1 MQNKLIT
8 AMTQMTQGINGKVSI
23 YKDFNDLQGHQV
35 SILGA
40 LERIRTGKSKALVE
54 KAREAKTKKE
64 ADELKKKLPAVCF
77 SGTFSK
83 RKDSEL
89 LEHSGYIVLD
99 FDNVADMAQKR
110 NELCSVGYIT
120 AVWVSPSG
128 KGLKALVQIEWKTK
142 HKEHFDSLMAE
153 MPDIDKTGR
162 NVSRLCFESY
172 DPELYYNPNAEI
184 YTKLPVKKADRRL
197 PQQTTTETI
206 NDDDKIFQNLLTWM
220 TSKGDAFREGERNHF
235 VFKLAASCCRFGMM
249 EEACYNLMMMH
260 VTPDSSFSQKECRQA
275 IRSAY
280 RANMNQWNTAEFTK
294 DQLVSK
300 INHKEVEIVITAE
313 DAENI
318 AAEDVIYAEEVMEQ
332 ASEIYLKGYQA
343 AMPLGVPLLD
353 KHFKRVKGELTIVSG
368 IGNYGKSSF
377 MKWEMIFRMVKFGE
391 KVAIFTPEELPAEQF
406 YHDLVEIYFGK
417 DCTPSNYNRPS
428 YDAYMKVYKMIGEH
442 IFMVYPKNVS
452 PTPDYV
458 KEVFLSMIIKHGVD
472 RVIIDPFNQ
481 MANDYTKGG
490 GRSDKYLETFLSDC
504 TRFARKNNVYFDIVV
519 HPHKMRKGD
528 DGNYPCPEV
537 FDLADGAMWN
547 NKADNIIIYHRP
559 LAQTAPESPLCEFHS
574 KKIRRQ
580 KIVGIKGFFDFEL
593 VRSTRRFTFEG
604 VDYLQQA
611 IDGKYVQ
618 SEIKQP
624 TAIKPNRNW
633 TDSKEAKEWNEDVA
647 HPNGY
652 KEAWE

>member
-1 MQNKLIT
+1 
-8 AMTQMTQGINGKVSI
+8 MTQGINGKVSI
-23 YKDFNDLQGHQV
+23 YKDFNDLQGHQISV
-35 SILGA
+35 LGA
-40 LERIRTGKSKALVE
+40 LERIRSGKSKALVE

-99 FDNVADMAQKR
+99 FDNVSDITQKR
-110 NELCSVGYIT
+110 NELCSISHIT
-120 AVWVSPSG
+120 AVWISPSG
-128 KGLKALVQIEWKTK
+128 KGLKALVQIEWKTM
-142 HKEHFDSLMAE
+142 HKEHFDALMNDL
-153 MPDIDKTGR
+153 PDIDKTGR

-172 DPELYYNPNAEI
+172 DPNLYYNPLAET
-184 YTKLPVKKADRRL
+184 YKKLPVKKSDRRL

-249 EEACYNLMMMH
+249 EETCYNLMMTH

-300 INHKEVEIVITAE
+300 TNHVEVKIDLTQNDLDEMSK
-313 DAENI
+313 
-318 AAEDVIYAEEVMEQ
+318 EDVIYAEEVIEQ

-417 DCTPSNYNRPS
+417 DCTPNNYNRPS

-481 MANDYTKGG
+481 MANDYSKGG

-519 HPHKMRKGD
+519 HPHKMRKAD

-559 LAQTAPESPLCEFHS
+559 FAQTAPESPLCEFHS

-580 KIVGIKGFFDFEL
+580 KIVGVKGFFDFEL
-593 VRSTRRFTFEG
+593 VRSTRRFTFDG

>member
-1 MQNKLIT
+1 MAT
-8 AMTQMTQGINGKVSI
+8 NGKISI
-23 YKDFNDLQGHQV
+23 YKDFNDLQGHQITV
-35 SILGA
+35 LGA
-40 LERIRTGKSKALVE
+40 LERIRTGKSKELVQ

-77 SGTFSK
+77 SGTFNK

-89 LEHSGYIVLD
+89 IEHSGYIVLD
-99 FDNVADMAQKR
+99 FDNIPNITQKR
-110 NELCSVGYIT
+110 NELIAVSYIK

-128 KGLKALVQIEWKTK
+128 KGLKALVEIEWKSK
-142 HKEHFDSLMAE
+142 HKEHFDALMNDF
-153 MPDIDKTGR
+153 PDIDKTGR

-172 DPELYYNPNAEI
+172 DPQIYYKAEAEV
-184 YTKLPVKKADRRL
+184 YSKLPVKKEDKRL
-197 PQQTTTETI
+197 PKQTTTETI
-206 NDDDKIFQNLLTWM
+206 NDDDKIFQNLLAWM

-235 VFKLAASCCRFGMM
+235 VFKLAASCCRFGML
-249 EEACYNLMMMH
+249 EEACYNMMMSY
-260 VTPDSSFSQKECRQA
+260 VVPDASFSQMECRQA

-300 INHKEVEIVITAE
+300 TNRQEVDIVITAE

-318 AAEDVIYAEEVMEQ
+318 AANDVIYAEEVMEQ
-332 ASEIYLKGYQA
+332 ASDIYLHGYRA
-343 AMPLGVPLLD
+343 AQPLGVPLLD
-353 KHFKRVKGELTIVSG
+353 KHFKRVKGDLTIVSG

-377 MKWEMIFRMVKFGE
+377 MKWEMVFRIVKFGE

-417 DCTPSNYNRPS
+417 DCTPNNPNRPS
-428 YDAYMKVYKMIGEH
+428 YDMYMKVYKMIGEH
-442 IFMVYPKNVS
+442 IFMVYPKSVS
-452 PTPDYV
+452 PTPEYV
-458 KEVFLSMIIKHGVD
+458 KEVFLTLIVKHRVE

-481 MANDYTKGG
+481 MSNDYAKGG

-547 NKADNIIIYHRP
+547 NKADNILIYHRP
-559 LAQTAPESPLCEFHS
+559 FAQTAPESPICEFHS

-580 KIVGIKGFFDFEL
+580 KIVGIKGFFEFQL
-593 VRSTRRFTFEG
+593 QRNTRRFTFDG

-618 SEIKQP
+618 AQIEEPKPSV
-624 TAIKPNRNW
+624 IKPNRSW
-633 TDSKEAKEWNEDVA
+633 TDSRDAKEWGEDIQ

>member
-1 MQNKLIT
+1 
-8 AMTQMTQGINGKVSI
+8 MTQGINGKVSI
-23 YKDFNDLQGHQV
+23 YKDFNDLQGHQISV
-35 SILGA
+35 LGA
-40 LERIRTGKSKALVE
+40 LERIRSGKSKALVE

-110 NELCSVGYIT
+110 SELCSIDYVT
-120 AVWVSPSG
+120 AVWISPSG
-128 KGLKALVQIEWKTK
+128 KGLKALVQIEWKTM
-142 HKEHFDSLMAE
+142 HKEHFDALMND

-172 DPELYYNPNAEI
+172 DPELYYNPNAET
-184 YTKLPVKKADRRL
+184 YKKLPVKKADKRF

-249 EEACYNLMMMH
+249 EDTCYNLMMMH

-300 INHKEVEIVITAE
+300 TNHVEVKIELTEQDLEEISK
-313 DAENI
+313 
-318 AAEDVIYAEEVMEQ
+318 EDVIYAEEVMEK

-417 DCTPSNYNRPS
+417 DCTPNNYNRPS

-519 HPHKMRKGD
+519 HPHKMRKAD

-559 LAQTAPESPLCEFHS
+559 FAQTAPESPLCEFHS

-611 IDGKYVQ
+611 IEGKYVQ

-633 TDSKEAKEWNEDVA
+633 TDSKEAKEWNEEIG
-647 HPNGY
+647 HPNGHR
-652 KEAWE
+652 EAWE

>member
-1 MQNKLIT
+1 
-8 AMTQMTQGINGKVSI
+8 MTQGINGKVSI
-23 YKDFNDLQGHQV
+23 YKDFNDLQGHQISV
-35 SILGA
+35 LGA
-40 LERIRTGKSKALVE
+40 LERIRAGKSKTLVE

-89 LEHSGYIVLD
+89 IEHSGYIVLD
-99 FDNVADMAQKR
+99 FDNVTNITQKR
-110 NELCSVGYIT
+110 NELCAISYIT
-120 AVWVSPSG
+120 AVWLSPSG
-128 KGLKALVQIEWKTK
+128 KGLKALVQIEWKTQ
-142 HKEHFDSLMAE
+142 HKEHFDALMVE
-153 MPDIDKTGR
+153 MSHIDKTGR

-172 DPELYYNPNAEI
+172 DPELYYNPNAEV
-184 YTKLPVKKADRRL
+184 YTRLPVKKSDRRL
-197 PQQTTTETI
+197 PQQTTTETV

-235 VFKLAASCCRFGMM
+235 VFKLAASCCRFGML
-249 EEACYNLMMMH
+249 EDTCYNLMMMH

-294 DQLVSK
+294 DQLVTKSNHTEVKIELTEQDLEEISK
-300 INHKEVEIVITAE
+300 
-313 DAENI
+313 
-318 AAEDVIYAEEVMEQ
+318 EDVIYAEEVMEQ

-377 MKWEMIFRMVKFGE
+377 MKWEMIFRMVRFGE

-593 VRSTRRFTFEG
+593 VRSTRRFTFEN

-624 TAIKPNRNW
+624 TAIKPNKSW
-633 TDSKEAKEWNEDVA
+633 TDSKEVKEWNEEA
-647 HPNGY
+647 GHPNGY

>member
-1 MQNKLIT
+1 MKPT
-8 AMTQMTQGINGKVSI
+8 DGKISI
-23 YKDFNDLQGHQV
+23 YKDFNDLQGHQITV
-35 SILGA
+35 LGA
-40 LERIRTGKSKALVE
+40 LERIRNGKSKELVQ

-77 SGTFSK
+77 SGLFNK

-89 LEHSGYIVLD
+89 VEHSGYIVLD
-99 FDNVADMAQKR
+99 FDNVPNITQKR
-110 NELCSVGYIT
+110 NELCAISYIT

-128 KGLKALVQIEWKTK
+128 KGLKALVQIEWKTM
-142 HKEHFDSLMAE
+142 HKEHFDALMNDFS
-153 MPDIDKTGR
+153 DIDKTGR

-172 DPELYYNPNAEI
+172 DPDLYINPNPQVFN
-184 YTKLPVKKADRRL
+184 KLPIKKAEKKL

-206 NDDDKIFQNLLTWM
+206 NDDDKIFNNLLTWM

-235 VFKLAASCCRFGMM
+235 VFKLAASCCRFGML
-249 EEACYNLMMMH
+249 EETCYNMMMTY
-260 VTPDSSFSQKECRQA
+260 VVPDASFSQRECRQA

-300 INHKEVEIVITAE
+300 SNRLEVDIVITAE

-318 AAEDVIYAEEVMEQ
+318 AAQDVIYAEEVMEK
-332 ASEIYLKGYQA
+332 ASEIYLHGYRA
-343 AMPLGVPLLD
+343 AQPLGVPLLD
-353 KHFKRVKGELTIVSG
+353 KHFKRVKGDLTIVSG

-377 MKWEMIFRMVKFGE
+377 MKWEMVFRIVKFGE

-417 DCTPSNYNRPS
+417 DCTPNNPNRPG
-428 YDAYMKVYKMIGEH
+428 YDMYMKVYKMIGDH
-442 IFMVYPKNVS
+442 IFMVYPKDVS

-458 KEVFLSMIIKHGVD
+458 KEVFLSLIIKHGVE

-547 NKADNIIIYHRP
+547 NKADNILIYHRP
-559 LAQTAPESPLCEFHS
+559 FAQTAPESPICEFHS

-580 KIVGIKGFFDFEL
+580 KIVGIKGFFEFQL
-593 VRSTRRFTFEG
+593 QRNTRRFTFDG

-618 SEIKQP
+618 ATIEEPKP
-624 TAIKPNRNW
+624 TAIRPNRNW
-633 TDSKEAKEWNEDVA
+633 TDSREAKEWNEEEE

>member
-1 MQNKLIT
+1 MI
-8 AMTQMTQGINGKVSI
+8 QMTQGINGKVSI
-23 YKDFNDLQGHQV
+23 YKDFNDLQGHQISV
-35 SILGA
+35 LGA
-40 LERIRTGKSKALVE
+40 LERIRAGKSKTLVE

-89 LEHSGYIVLD
+89 IEHSGYIVLD
-99 FDNVADMAQKR
+99 FDNVTNITQKR
-110 NELCSVGYIT
+110 NELCAISYIT
-120 AVWVSPSG
+120 AVWLSPSG
-128 KGLKALVQIEWKTK
+128 KGLKALVQIEWKTQ
-142 HKEHFDSLMAE
+142 HKEHFDALMVE
-153 MPDIDKTGR
+153 MSHIDKTGR

-172 DPELYYNPNAEI
+172 DPELYYNPNAEV
-184 YTKLPVKKADRRL
+184 YTRLPVKKSDRRL
-197 PQQTTTETI
+197 PQQTTTETV

-235 VFKLAASCCRFGMM
+235 VFKLAASCCRFGML
-249 EEACYNLMMMH
+249 EDTCYNLMMMH

-294 DQLVSK
+294 DQLVTKSNHTEVKIELTEQDLEEISK
-300 INHKEVEIVITAE
+300 
-313 DAENI
+313 
-318 AAEDVIYAEEVMEQ
+318 EDVIYAEEVMEQ

-377 MKWEMIFRMVKFGE
+377 MKWEMIFRMVRFGE

-417 DCTPSNYNRPS
+417 DCTPNNYNRPS

-593 VRSTRRFTFEG
+593 VRSTRRFTFEN

-624 TAIKPNRNW
+624 TAIKPNKSW
-633 TDSKEAKEWNEDVA
+633 TDSKEVKEWNEEA
-647 HPNGY
+647 GHPNGY

>member
-1 MQNKLIT
+1 
-8 AMTQMTQGINGKVSI
+8 MTTTHGKVSI
-23 YKDFNDLQGHQV
+23 YKDFNDLQGHQISV
-35 SILGA
+35 LGA

-54 KAREAKTKKE
+54 QAREAKTKKE

-99 FDNVADMAQKR
+99 FDNVTNIAQKR
-110 NELCSVGYIT
+110 NELSLISYVT

-142 HKEHFDSLMAE
+142 HKEHFDALMVE

-172 DPELYYNPNAEI
+172 DPELYYNPNAEV
-184 YTKLPVKKADRRL
+184 YTKMPVKKEDRRL
-197 PQQTTTETI
+197 PQQTTTETV
-206 NDDDKIFQNLLTWM
+206 NDDDAIFKNLLTWM

-249 EEACYNLMMMH
+249 EETCYSLMMMY
-260 VTPDSSFSQKECRQA
+260 VVPDASFSQRECKQA

-294 DQLVSK
+294 DQLVTKS
-300 INHKEVEIVITAE
+300 NHKEVEIVISAE

-318 AAEDVIYAEEVMEQ
+318 TAEDVIYAEEVIEK
-332 ASEIYLKGYQA
+332 ASEIYMHGYRA
-343 AMPLGVPLLD
+343 AQPLGVPLLD
-353 KHFKRVKGELTIVSG
+353 KHFKRVKGDLTIVSG

-377 MKWEMIFRMVKFGE
+377 MKWEMVFRIVRFGE

-417 DCTPSNYNRPS
+417 DCTPNNPNRPP
-428 YDAYMKVYKMIGEH
+428 YDLYMKVYKMIGEH

-458 KEVFLSMIIKHGVD
+458 KEVFLSLIIKHGVE

-547 NKADNIIIYHRP
+547 NKADNILIYHRP
-559 LAQTAPESPLCEFHS
+559 FAQTAPESPICEFHS

-580 KIVGIKGFFDFEL
+580 KIVGIKGFFEFQL
-593 VRSTRRFTFEG
+593 QRNTRRFTFDG
-604 VDYLQQA
+604 VDYLQQS

-618 SEIKQP
+618 AQIEEPKPSV
-624 TAIKPNRNW
+624 IKPNRNW
-633 TDSKEAKEWNEDVA
+633 TDSKEAKEWNEEID

>member
-1 MQNKLIT
+1 
-8 AMTQMTQGINGKVSI
+8 
-23 YKDFNDLQGHQV
+23 
-35 SILGA
+35 
-40 LERIRTGKSKALVE
+40 
-54 KAREAKTKKE
+54 
-64 ADELKKKLPAVCF
+64 
-77 SGTFSK
+77 
-83 RKDSEL
+83 
-89 LEHSGYIVLD
+89 
-99 FDNVADMAQKR
+99 
-110 NELCSVGYIT
+110 
-120 AVWVSPSG
+120 
-128 KGLKALVQIEWKTK
+128 
-142 HKEHFDSLMAE
+142 
-153 MPDIDKTGR
+153 
-162 NVSRLCFESY
+162 
-172 DPELYYNPNAEI
+172 
-184 YTKLPVKKADRRL
+184 
-197 PQQTTTETI
+197 
-206 NDDDKIFQNLLTWM
+206 
-220 TSKGDAFREGERNHF
+220 
-235 VFKLAASCCRFGMM
+235 
-249 EEACYNLMMMH
+249 MMMH

-294 DQLVSK
+294 DQLVTKSNHTEVKIELTEQDLEEISK
-300 INHKEVEIVITAE
+300 
-313 DAENI
+313 
-318 AAEDVIYAEEVMEQ
+318 EDVIYAEEVMEQ

-377 MKWEMIFRMVKFGE
+377 MKWEMIFRMVRFGE

-593 VRSTRRFTFEG
+593 VRSTRRFTFEN

-611 IDGKYVQ
+611 IDGKYIQ

-624 TAIKPNRNW
+624 TAIKPNKSW
-633 TDSKEAKEWNEDVA
+633 TDSKEVKEWNEEA
-647 HPNGY
+647 GHPNGY

>member
-1 MQNKLIT
+1 
-8 AMTQMTQGINGKVSI
+8 MTQEINGKVSI
-23 YKDFNDLQGHQV
+23 YKDFNDLQGHTISV
-35 SILGA
+35 LGA
-40 LERIRTGKSKALVE
+40 LERIRNGKSKALVE

-83 RKDSEL
+83 RKDSDL

-120 AVWVSPSG
+120 AVWISPSG

-142 HKEHFDSLMAE
+142 HKEHFDALMAE

-172 DPELYYNPNAEI
+172 DPDLYYNPNAEV
-184 YTKLPVKKADRRL
+184 YNNLPVKKADRRL

-249 EEACYNLMMMH
+249 EETCYGLMMMH
-260 VTPDSSFSQKECRQA
+260 VTPDSSFSQKECRHA

-300 INHKEVEIVITAE
+300 ANHAEINIVITAE

-332 ASEIYLKGYQA
+332 AAEIYHKGYQA

-377 MKWEMIFRMVKFGE
+377 MKWEMVFRMVKFGE

-417 DCTPSNYNRPS
+417 DCTPNNYNRPS

-472 RVIIDPFNQ
+472 RVVIDPFNQ
-481 MANDYTKGG
+481 MANDYSKGG

-547 NKADNIIIYHRP
+547 NKADNILIYHRP
-559 LAQTAPESPLCEFHS
+559 FAQTAPESPLCEFHS

-611 IDGKYVQ
+611 IEGKYVQ

-624 TAIKPNRNW
+624 TAIKPNKSW
-633 TDSKEAKEWNEDVA
+633 TDSKEVREWNEEPG

-652 KEAWE
+652 REAWE

>member
-1 MQNKLIT
+1 
-8 AMTQMTQGINGKVSI
+8 MTQGINGKVSI
-23 YKDFNDLQGHQV
+23 YKDFNDLQGHQISV
-35 SILGA
+35 LGA

-89 LEHSGYIVLD
+89 IEHSGYIVLD
-99 FDNVADMAQKR
+99 FDNVEDMAQKR
-110 NELCSVGYIT
+110 SELCSVGYIT

-142 HKEHFDSLMAE
+142 HKEHFDSLMSE

-172 DPELYYNPNAEI
+172 DPELYYNPSAEV
-184 YTKLPVKKADRRL
+184 YNNLPTKKADRRL

-249 EEACYNLMMMH
+249 EETCYNLMMMH

-294 DQLVSK
+294 DQLVTKTNHLEVKIELTEQDLEEISK
-300 INHKEVEIVITAE
+300 
-313 DAENI
+313 D
-318 AAEDVIYAEEVMEQ
+318 DVIYAEEVMEQ

-417 DCTPSNYNRPS
+417 DCTPNNYNRPS

-559 LAQTAPESPLCEFHS
+559 FAQTAPESPLCEFHS

-611 IDGKYVQ
+611 IEGKYVQ

-633 TDSKEAKEWNEDVA
+633 TDSKEVKEWEEDA
-647 HPNGY
+647 GHPNGY

>member
-1 MQNKLIT
+1 MI
-8 AMTQMTQGINGKVSI
+8 QGINGKVSI
-23 YKDFNDLQGHQV
+23 YKDFNDLQGHTISV
-35 SILGA
+35 LGA
-40 LERIRTGKSKALVE
+40 LERIRTGKSKTLVE
-54 KAREAKTKKE
+54 KAREAQTKKE

-99 FDNVADMAQKR
+99 FDNVTNITQKR
-110 NELCSVGYIT
+110 NELCAISYIT
-120 AVWVSPSG
+120 AVWISPSG
-128 KGLKALVQIEWKTK
+128 KGLKALVQIEWKTR
-142 HKEHFDSLMAE
+142 HKEHFDALMVE

-172 DPELYYNPNAEI
+172 DPDLYYNPNAEV
-184 YTKLPVKKADRRL
+184 YNNLPVKKADRRL
-197 PQQTTTETI
+197 PQQTATETI

-235 VFKLAASCCRFGMM
+235 VFKLAASCCRFGML
-249 EEACYNLMMMH
+249 EETCYNLMMMH

-294 DQLVSK
+294 DQLVTKSNHTEVKIDLTQNDLDEMSK
-300 INHKEVEIVITAE
+300 
-313 DAENI
+313 D
-318 AAEDVIYAEEVMEQ
+318 DVIYAEEVMEQ

-417 DCTPSNYNRPS
+417 DCTPNNYNRPS

-481 MANDYTKGG
+481 MANDYSKGG

-604 VDYLQQA
+604 IDYLHQA
-611 IDGKYVQ
+611 IEGKYVQ

-624 TAIKPNRNW
+624 TAIRPNKSW
-633 TDSKEAKEWNEDVA
+633 TDSKEVKEWNEDA
-647 HPNGY
+647 GHPNGY

>member
-1 MQNKLIT
+1 
-8 AMTQMTQGINGKVSI
+8 MTQGINGKVSI
-23 YKDFNDLQGHQV
+23 YKDFNDLQGHTISV
-35 SILGA
+35 LGA

-99 FDNVADMAQKR
+99 FDNVSDMAQKR
-110 NELCSVGYIT
+110 SELCSVRYIT
-120 AVWVSPSG
+120 AVWESPSG

-142 HKEHFDSLMAE
+142 HKEHFDALMEE

-172 DPELYYNPNAEI
+172 DTNLWYNENAEV
-184 YTKLPVKKADRRL
+184 YTKLPVKKEDRRL

-249 EEACYNLMMMH
+249 EETCYSLMMMH
-260 VTPDSSFSQKECRQA
+260 VTPNSSFSQKECRQA

-280 RANMNQWNTAEFTK
+280 RSNMNQWNTAEFTK
-294 DQLVSK
+294 DQLVTKS
-300 INHKEVEIVITAE
+300 NHKEVEIVITAE

-318 AAEDVIYAEEVMEQ
+318 AAEDVIYAEEVFEQ
-332 ASEIYLKGYQA
+332 ASEIYHKGYQA

-417 DCTPSNYNRPS
+417 DCTPNNYHRPS
-428 YDAYMKVYKMIGEH
+428 YESYKKVYDMIGQH

-458 KEVFLSMIIKHGVD
+458 KEVFLSMIIKHGID
-472 RVIIDPFNQ
+472 RVVIDPFNQ
-481 MANDYTKGG
+481 MANDYSKGG

-618 SEIKQP
+618 AEIQQP
-624 TAIKPNRNW
+624 KPSVIKPNKSW
-633 TDSKEAKEWNEDVA
+633 TDSKETKEWNEEPG

>member
-1 MQNKLIT
+1 MI
-8 AMTQMTQGINGKVSI
+8 QMTQGINGKVSI
-23 YKDFNDLQGHQV
+23 YKDFNDLQGHQISV
-35 SILGA
+35 LGA
-40 LERIRTGKSKALVE
+40 LERIRAGKSKTLVE

-89 LEHSGYIVLD
+89 IEHSGYIVLD
-99 FDNVADMAQKR
+99 FDNVTNITQKR
-110 NELCSVGYIT
+110 NELCAISYIT
-120 AVWVSPSG
+120 AVWLSPSG
-128 KGLKALVQIEWKTK
+128 KGLKALVQIEWKTQ
-142 HKEHFDSLMAE
+142 HKEHFDALMVE
-153 MPDIDKTGR
+153 MSHIDKTGR

-172 DPELYYNPNAEI
+172 DPELYYNPNAEV
-184 YTKLPVKKADRRL
+184 YTRLPVKKSDRRL
-197 PQQTTTETI
+197 PQQTTTETV

-235 VFKLAASCCRFGMM
+235 VFKLAASCCRFGML
-249 EEACYNLMMMH
+249 EDTCYNLMMMH

-294 DQLVSK
+294 DQLVTKSNHTEVKIELTEQDLEEISK
-300 INHKEVEIVITAE
+300 
-313 DAENI
+313 
-318 AAEDVIYAEEVMEQ
+318 EDVIYAEEVMEQ

-377 MKWEMIFRMVKFGE
+377 MKWEMIFRMVRFGE

-593 VRSTRRFTFEG
+593 VRSTRRFTFEN

-624 TAIKPNRNW
+624 TAIKPNKSW
-633 TDSKEAKEWNEDVA
+633 TDSKEVKEWNEEA
-647 HPNGY
+647 GHPNGY

>member
-1 MQNKLIT
+1 MI
-8 AMTQMTQGINGKVSI
+8 QGINGKVSI
-23 YKDFNDLQGHQV
+23 YKDFNDLQGHTISV
-35 SILGA
+35 LGA
-40 LERIRTGKSKALVE
+40 LERIRTGKSKTLVE
-54 KAREAKTKKE
+54 KAREAQTKKE

-99 FDNVADMAQKR
+99 FDNVTNITQKR
-110 NELCSVGYIT
+110 NELCAISYIT
-120 AVWVSPSG
+120 AVWISPSG
-128 KGLKALVQIEWKTK
+128 KGLKALVQIEWKTR
-142 HKEHFDSLMAE
+142 HKEHFDALMAE

-172 DPELYYNPNAEI
+172 DPDLYYNPNAEV
-184 YTKLPVKKADRRL
+184 YNNLPVKKADRRL
-197 PQQTTTETI
+197 PQQTATETI

-235 VFKLAASCCRFGMM
+235 VFKLAASCCRFGML
-249 EEACYNLMMMH
+249 EETCYNLMMMH

-294 DQLVSK
+294 DQLVTKSNHTEVKIDLTQNDLDEMSK
-300 INHKEVEIVITAE
+300 
-313 DAENI
+313 D
-318 AAEDVIYAEEVMEQ
+318 DVIYAEEVMEQ

-417 DCTPSNYNRPS
+417 DCTPNNYNRPS

-481 MANDYTKGG
+481 MANDYSKGG

-604 VDYLQQA
+604 IDYLHQA
-611 IDGKYVQ
+611 IEGKYVQ

-624 TAIKPNRNW
+624 TAIRTNKSW
-633 TDSKEAKEWNEDVA
+633 TDSKEVKEWNEDA
-647 HPNGY
+647 GHPNGY

>member
-1 MQNKLIT
+1 
-8 AMTQMTQGINGKVSI
+8 MTTTHGKISI
-23 YKDFNDLQGHQV
+23 YKDFNDLQGHTITV
-35 SILGA
+35 LGA
-40 LERIRTGKSKALVE
+40 LERIRTGKSKELVE

-77 SGTFSK
+77 SGLFNK

-89 LEHSGYIVLD
+89 VEHSGYIVLD
-99 FDNVADMAQKR
+99 FDNVPNITQKR
-110 NELCSVGYIT
+110 NELCRISHIT

-128 KGLKALVQIEWKTK
+128 KGLKALVKIEWKTM
-142 HKEHFDSLMAE
+142 HKEHFDALMNDF
-153 MPDIDKTGR
+153 PDIDKTGR

-172 DPELYYNPNAEI
+172 DPDLYYNPNAEV
-184 YTKLPVKKADRRL
+184 YSKLPAKKEDKRL
-197 PQQTTTETI
+197 PKQTTTETI
-206 NDDDKIFQNLLTWM
+206 NDDDKIFQNLLAWM

-235 VFKLAASCCRFGMM
+235 VFKLAASCCRFGML
-249 EEACYNLMMMH
+249 EETCYNMMMTY
-260 VTPDSSFSQKECRQA
+260 VVPDASFSQMECRQA

-294 DQLVSK
+294 DQLVTK
-300 INHKEVEIVITAE
+300 ANRLEVDIVITAE
-313 DAENI
+313 DAANI
-318 AAEDVIYAEEVMEQ
+318 AANDVIYAEEVMEQ
-332 ASEIYLKGYQA
+332 ASDIYLHGYRA
-343 AMPLGVPLLD
+343 AQPLGVPPLD
-353 KHFKRVKGELTIVSG
+353 KHFKRVKGDLTIVSG

-377 MKWEMIFRMVKFGE
+377 MKWEMVFRIVKFGE

-417 DCTPSNYNRPS
+417 DCTPNNPNRPS
-428 YDAYMKVYKMIGEH
+428 YDMYMKVYKMIGEH
-442 IFMVYPKNVS
+442 IFMVYPKSVS

-458 KEVFLSMIIKHGVD
+458 KEVFLTLIVKHGVE

-481 MANDYTKGG
+481 MSNDYTKGG

-547 NKADNIIIYHRP
+547 NKADNILIYHRP
-559 LAQTAPESPLCEFHS
+559 FAQTAPESPICEFHS

-580 KIVGIKGFFDFEL
+580 KIVGIKGFFEFQL
-593 VRSTRRFTFEG
+593 QRNTRRFTFDG

-618 SEIKQP
+618 AQIEEPKPSV
-624 TAIKPNRNW
+624 IKPNRSW
-633 TDSKEAKEWNEDVA
+633 TDSRDAKEWDEDVQ

>member
-1 MQNKLIT
+1 
-8 AMTQMTQGINGKVSI
+8 MTQEINGKVSI
-23 YKDFNDLQGHQV
+23 YKDFNDLQGHTISV
-35 SILGA
+35 LGA
-40 LERIRTGKSKALVE
+40 LERIRNGKSKALVE

-83 RKDSEL
+83 RKDSDL

-99 FDNVADMAQKR
+99 FDNVADMTQKR
-110 NELCSVGYIT
+110 SELCSVGYIT
-120 AVWVSPSG
+120 AVWISPSG
-128 KGLKALVQIEWKTK
+128 KGLKALVQIEWKTR
-142 HKEHFDSLMAE
+142 HKEHFDALMAE
-153 MPDIDKTGR
+153 MSDIDKTGR

-172 DPELYYNPNAEI
+172 DPELYYNPNAEV
-184 YTKLPVKKADRRL
+184 YNNLPVKKADRRL

-206 NDDDKIFQNLLTWM
+206 NDDDAIFKNLLTWM

-249 EEACYNLMMMH
+249 EETCYGLMMMH
-260 VTPDSSFSQKECRQA
+260 VTPDSSFSQKECRHA

-300 INHKEVEIVITAE
+300 TNHAEINIVITAE

-332 ASEIYLKGYQA
+332 AAEIYHKGYQA

-377 MKWEMIFRMVKFGE
+377 MKWEMVFRMVKFGE

-417 DCTPSNYNRPS
+417 DCTPNNYNRPS

-547 NKADNIIIYHRP
+547 NKADNILIYHRP
-559 LAQTAPESPLCEFHS
+559 FAQTAPESPLCEFHS

-624 TAIKPNRNW
+624 TAIKPNKSW
-633 TDSKEAKEWNEDVA
+633 TDSKEVKEWNEDVG
-647 HPNGY
+647 HPNGHR
-652 KEAWE
+652 EAWE

>member
-1 MQNKLIT
+1 
-8 AMTQMTQGINGKVSI
+8 MTQGINGKVSI
-23 YKDFNDLQGHQV
+23 YKDFNDLQGHTISV
-35 SILGA
+35 LGA
-40 LERIRTGKSKALVE
+40 LERIRNGKSKALVE

-83 RKDSEL
+83 RKDSDL

-120 AVWVSPSG
+120 AVWISPSG

-142 HKEHFDSLMAE
+142 HKEHFDALMAE

-172 DPELYYNPNAEI
+172 DPDLYYNPNAEV
-184 YTKLPVKKADRRL
+184 YNNLPVKKADRRL
-197 PQQTTTETI
+197 PQQITTETI

-249 EEACYNLMMMH
+249 EETCYGLMMMH
-260 VTPDSSFSQKECRQA
+260 VTPDSSFSQKECRHA

-280 RANMNQWNTAEFTK
+280 RSNMNQWNTAEFTK

-300 INHKEVEIVITAE
+300 ANHAEINIVITAE

-332 ASEIYLKGYQA
+332 AAEIYHKGYQA

-377 MKWEMIFRMVKFGE
+377 MKWEMVFRMVKFGE

-417 DCTPSNYNRPS
+417 DCTPNNYNRPS

-442 IFMVYPKNVS
+442 VFMVYPKNVS

-472 RVIIDPFNQ
+472 RVVIDPFNQ

-547 NKADNIIIYHRP
+547 NKADNILIYHRP

-611 IDGKYVQ
+611 IEGKYVQ

-624 TAIKPNRNW
+624 TAIKPNKSW
-633 TDSKEAKEWNEDVA
+633 TDSKEVREWNEDVG

-652 KEAWE
+652 REAWE

>member
-1 MQNKLIT
+1 
-8 AMTQMTQGINGKVSI
+8 MTQGINGKVSI
-23 YKDFNDLQGHQV
+23 YKDFNDLQGHTISV
-35 SILGA
+35 LGA
-40 LERIRTGKSKALVE
+40 LERIRTGKSKTLVE
-54 KAREAKTKKE
+54 QTREAKTKKE

-77 SGTFSK
+77 SGVFSK

-99 FDNVADMAQKR
+99 FDNVAEMAQKR
-110 NELCSVGYIT
+110 NELCSVRYIT

-142 HKEHFDSLMAE
+142 HKEHFDALMEE

-172 DPELYYNPNAEI
+172 DPQVWYNPNAEV
-184 YTKLPVKKADRRL
+184 YTKLPTKKEDRRL
-197 PQQTTTETI
+197 PQQTTTETV
-206 NDDDKIFQNLLTWM
+206 NDDDTIFQNLLAWM

-249 EEACYNLMMMH
+249 EETCYSLMMMH
-260 VTPDSSFSQKECRQA
+260 VVPDASFSQRECKQA

-294 DQLVSK
+294 DQLVTKSNHLEVKIELTEQDLEEISK
-300 INHKEVEIVITAE
+300 
-313 DAENI
+313 
-318 AAEDVIYAEEVMEQ
+318 EDVIYAEEVMEQ
-332 ASEIYLKGYQA
+332 ASEIYLKGYQS

-377 MKWEMIFRMVKFGE
+377 MKWEMVFRIVKFGE

-417 DCTPSNYNRPS
+417 DCTPNNPNRPS
-428 YDAYMKVYKMIGEH
+428 YDMYMKVYKMIGEH

-458 KEVFLSMIIKHGVD
+458 KEVFLSVIIKHGVD
-472 RVIIDPFNQ
+472 RVVIDPFNQ

-519 HPHKMRKGD
+519 HPHKMRKAD

-559 LAQTAPESPLCEFHS
+559 LAQTAPESPVCEFHS

-580 KIVGIKGFFDFEL
+580 KIVGMKGFFDFEL
-593 VRSTRRFTFEG
+593 VRSTRRFTFNG
-604 VDYLQQA
+604 TDYLQQA

-618 SEIKQP
+618 AEIEQP
-624 TAIKPNRNW
+624 KPSAMKPNKNW
-633 TDSKEAKEWNEDVA
+633 ADSREVKEWNEEVG

-652 KEAWE
+652 KEDWE

>member
-1 MQNKLIT
+1 MI
-8 AMTQMTQGINGKVSI
+8 QMMQGINGKVSI
-23 YKDFNDLQGHQV
+23 YKDFNDLQGHTISV
-35 SILGA
+35 LGA
-40 LERIRTGKSKALVE
+40 LERIRTGKSKDLVQ

-64 ADELKKKLPAVCF
+64 ADDLKKKLPAVCF
-77 SGTFSK
+77 SGLFNK

-89 LEHSGYIVLD
+89 VEHSGYIVLD
-99 FDNVADMAQKR
+99 FDNVPNITQKR
-110 NELCSVGYIT
+110 NELCAIRHIT
-120 AVWVSPSG
+120 AVWISPSG
-128 KGLKALVQIEWKTK
+128 NGVKALVQIEWKTK
-142 HKEHFDSLMAE
+142 HKEHFDALMVE

-172 DPELYYNPNAEI
+172 DPELYYNPNAEV
-184 YTKLPVKKADRRL
+184 YSKLPVKKEDRRL
-197 PQQTTTETI
+197 PQQTSTETI
-206 NDDDKIFQNLLTWM
+206 NEDDKIFQNLLTWM

-249 EEACYNLMMMH
+249 EETCYNLMMMH

-300 INHKEVEIVITAE
+300 TNHVEVKIELTEQDLEEISK
-313 DAENI
+313 
-318 AAEDVIYAEEVMEQ
+318 EDVIYAEEVMEQ

-472 RVIIDPFNQ
+472 RVVIDPFNQ

-559 LAQTAPESPLCEFHS
+559 FAQTAPESPLCEFHS

-604 VDYLQQA
+604 VDYLHQA
-611 IDGKYVQ
+611 IEGKYVQ

-633 TDSKEAKEWNEDVA
+633 NDSREAKEWNEDIQ

-652 KEAWE
+652 AEAWE

>member
-1 MQNKLIT
+1 
-8 AMTQMTQGINGKVSI
+8 MTQGINGKVSI
-23 YKDFNDLQGHQV
+23 YKDFNDLQGHTISV
-35 SILGA
+35 LGA
-40 LERIRTGKSKALVE
+40 LERIRNGKSKALVE
-54 KAREAKTKKE
+54 QAREAKTKKE

-99 FDNVADMAQKR
+99 FDNVEDMAQKR
-110 NELCSVGYIT
+110 SELCSVRYIT
-120 AVWVSPSG
+120 AVWESPSG

-142 HKEHFDSLMAE
+142 HKEHFDSLMSE

-172 DPELYYNPNAEI
+172 DPELYYNPNAEM
-184 YTKLPVKKADRRL
+184 YTKFPVKKEDRRL
-197 PQQTTTETI
+197 PQQTTTETV
-206 NDDDKIFQNLLTWM
+206 NDDDAIFKNLLTWM

-249 EEACYNLMMMH
+249 EETCYNLMMMH
-260 VTPDSSFSQKECRQA
+260 VTPDSSFSQKECRHA

-294 DQLVSK
+294 DQLVTKSS
-300 INHKEVEIVITAE
+300 HKEVKIELTEEDLEEISK
-313 DAENI
+313 
-318 AAEDVIYAEEVMEQ
+318 EDVIYAEEVMEQ

-519 HPHKMRKGD
+519 HPHKMRKAD

-593 VRSTRRFTFEG
+593 VRSTRRFTFENI
-604 VDYLQQA
+604 DYLQLA

-624 TAIKPNRNW
+624 TAIKPNKNW
-633 TDSKEAKEWNEDVA
+633 NDSREVKEWNEDIG

-652 KEAWE
+652 REAWE

>member
-1 MQNKLIT
+1 MKPT
-8 AMTQMTQGINGKVSI
+8 DGKISI
-23 YKDFNDLQGHQV
+23 YKDFNDLQGHTITV
-35 SILGA
+35 LGA
-40 LERIRTGKSKALVE
+40 LERIRTGKSKELVQ

-77 SGTFSK
+77 SGLFNK
-83 RKDSEL
+83 RKDSDL
-89 LEHSGYIVLD
+89 VEHSGYIVLD
-99 FDNVADMAQKR
+99 FDNVPNITQKR
-110 NELCSVGYIT
+110 NELGHIKHIT
-120 AVWVSPSG
+120 AVWLSPSG
-128 KGLKALVQIEWKTK
+128 KGLKALVQIEWKTM
-142 HKEHFDSLMAE
+142 HKEHFDALMNDF
-153 MPDIDKTGR
+153 PDIDKTGR

-172 DPELYYNPNAEI
+172 DPELYYNPNAET
-184 YTKLPVKKADRRL
+184 YSKLPAKKEDRRL
-197 PQQTTTETI
+197 PKSTTTETI

-235 VFKLAASCCRFGMM
+235 VFKLAASCCRFGML
-249 EEACYNLMMMH
+249 EETCYNMMMTY
-260 VTPDSSFSQKECRQA
+260 VVPDASFSQRECRQA

-300 INHKEVEIVITAE
+300 SNRLEVDIVISAE

-318 AAEDVIYAEEVMEQ
+318 AANDVIYAEEVMDQ
-332 ASEIYLKGYQA
+332 ASDIYLHGYRA
-343 AMPLGVPLLD
+343 AQPLGVPLLD
-353 KHFKRVKGELTIVSG
+353 KHFKRVKGDLTIVSG

-377 MKWEMIFRMVKFGE
+377 MKWEMVFRIVKFGE

-417 DCTPSNYNRPS
+417 DRTPNNPSTPS
-428 YDAYMKVYKMIGEH
+428 YDTYMKVYKMIGEH
-442 IFMVYPKNVS
+442 IFMVYPKSVS
-452 PTPDYV
+452 PTPEYV
-458 KEVFLSMIIKHGVD
+458 KEVFLTLIVKHGVE

-547 NKADNIIIYHRP
+547 NKADNILIYHRP
-559 LAQTAPESPLCEFHS
+559 FAQTAPESPICEFHS

-580 KIVGIKGFFDFEL
+580 KIVGVKGFFEFQL
-593 VRSTRRFTFEG
+593 QRNTRRFTFDG

-618 SEIKQP
+618 ATIEEPKP

-633 TDSKEAKEWNEDVA
+633 TDSREAKEWNEEID

>member
-1 MQNKLIT
+1 
-8 AMTQMTQGINGKVSI
+8 MTQGINGKVSI
-23 YKDFNDLQGHQV
+23 YKDFNDLQGHQISV
-35 SILGA
+35 LGA

-89 LEHSGYIVLD
+89 IEHSGYIVLD
-99 FDNVADMAQKR
+99 FDNVEDMAQKR
-110 NELCSVGYIT
+110 SELCSVGYIT

-142 HKEHFDSLMAE
+142 HKEHFDSLMSE

-172 DPELYYNPNAEI
+172 DPELYYNPSAEV
-184 YTKLPVKKADRRL
+184 YNNLPTKKADRRL

-249 EEACYNLMMMH
+249 EETCYNLMMMH

-294 DQLVSK
+294 DQLVTKTNHLEVKIELTEQDLEEISK
-300 INHKEVEIVITAE
+300 
-313 DAENI
+313 D
-318 AAEDVIYAEEVMEQ
+318 DVIYAEEVMEQ

-417 DCTPSNYNRPS
+417 DCTPNNYNRPS

-559 LAQTAPESPLCEFHS
+559 FAQTAPESPLCEFHS
-574 KKIRRQ
+574 KKVRRQ

-611 IDGKYVQ
+611 IEGKYVQ

-633 TDSKEAKEWNEDVA
+633 TDSKEVKEWEEDA
-647 HPNGY
+647 GHPNGY

>member
-1 MQNKLIT
+1 
-8 AMTQMTQGINGKVSI
+8 MTQEINGKVSI
-23 YKDFNDLQGHQV
+23 YKDFNDLQGHTISV
-35 SILGA
+35 LGA
-40 LERIRTGKSKALVE
+40 LERIRNGKSKALVE

-99 FDNVADMAQKR
+99 FDNVADIAQKR
-110 NELCSVGYIT
+110 NELCSVEYIT
-120 AVWVSPSG
+120 AVWISPSG

-142 HKEHFDSLMAE
+142 HKEHFDALMAE
-153 MPDIDKTGR
+153 MSDIDKTGR

-172 DPELYYNPNAEI
+172 DPDLYYNPNAEV
-184 YTKLPVKKADRRL
+184 YNNLPVKKGDRRL

-249 EEACYNLMMMH
+249 EETCYGLMMMH
-260 VTPDSSFSQKECRQA
+260 VTPDSSFSQKECRHA

-300 INHKEVEIVITAE
+300 TNHAEINIVITAE

-332 ASEIYLKGYQA
+332 AAEIYHKGYQA

-377 MKWEMIFRMVKFGE
+377 MKWEMVFRMVKFGE

-417 DCTPSNYNRPS
+417 DCTPNNYNRPS

-442 IFMVYPKNVS
+442 VFMVYPKNVS

-519 HPHKMRKGD
+519 HPHKMRKAD

-547 NKADNIIIYHRP
+547 NKADNILIYHRP

-604 VDYLQQA
+604 VDYLHQA
-611 IDGKYVQ
+611 IEGKYVQ

-624 TAIKPNRNW
+624 TAIKPNKSW
-633 TDSKEAKEWNEDVA
+633 TDSKEVKEWNEDVG
-647 HPNGY
+647 HPNGHR
-652 KEAWE
+652 EAWE

>member
-1 MQNKLIT
+1 
-8 AMTQMTQGINGKVSI
+8 MTQEINGKVSI
-23 YKDFNDLQGHQV
+23 YKDFNDLQGHTISV
-35 SILGA
+35 LGA
-40 LERIRTGKSKALVE
+40 LERIRNGKSKALVE

-99 FDNVADMAQKR
+99 FDNVADIAQKR
-110 NELCSVGYIT
+110 NELCSVEYIT
-120 AVWVSPSG
+120 AVWISPSG

-142 HKEHFDSLMAE
+142 HKEHFDSLMSE

-172 DPELYYNPNAEI
+172 DPDLYYNPNAEV
-184 YTKLPVKKADRRL
+184 YNNLPVKKADRRL

-249 EEACYNLMMMH
+249 EETCYGLMMMH
-260 VTPDSSFSQKECRQA
+260 VTPDSSFSQKECRHA

-300 INHKEVEIVITAE
+300 TNHAEINIVITAE

-332 ASEIYLKGYQA
+332 ASEIYHKGYQA

-377 MKWEMIFRMVKFGE
+377 MKWEMVFRMVKFGE

-417 DCTPSNYNRPS
+417 DCTPNNYNRPS

-472 RVIIDPFNQ
+472 RVVIDPFNQ

-519 HPHKMRKGD
+519 HPHKMRKGE

-547 NKADNIIIYHRP
+547 NKADNILIYHRP
-559 LAQTAPESPLCEFHS
+559 FAQTAPESPLCEFHS

-604 VDYLQQA
+604 VDYLHQA
-611 IDGKYVQ
+611 IEGKYVQ

-624 TAIKPNRNW
+624 TAIKPNKSW
-633 TDSKEAKEWNEDVA
+633 TDSKEVKEWNEDVG
-647 HPNGY
+647 HPNGHR
-652 KEAWE
+652 EAWE

>member
-1 MQNKLIT
+1 
-8 AMTQMTQGINGKVSI
+8 MTQGINGKVSI
-23 YKDFNDLQGHQV
+23 YKDFNDLQGHQISV
-35 SILGA
+35 LGA
-40 LERIRTGKSKALVE
+40 LERIRSGKSKTLVD

-99 FDNVADMAQKR
+99 FDNVEDMAQKR
-110 NELCSVGYIT
+110 SELCSIEYVT
-120 AVWVSPSG
+120 AVWISPSG
-128 KGLKALVQIEWKTK
+128 KGLKALVQIEWKTM
-142 HKEHFDSLMAE
+142 HKEHFDALMND

-172 DPELYYNPNAEI
+172 DPELYYNPNAET
-184 YTKLPVKKADRRL
+184 YKKLPVKKADKRL

-206 NDDDKIFQNLLTWM
+206 SDDDKIFQNLLTWM

-249 EEACYNLMMMH
+249 EETCYNLMMMH

-300 INHKEVEIVITAE
+300 TNHVEVKIELTEQDLEEISK
-313 DAENI
+313 
-318 AAEDVIYAEEVMEQ
+318 EDVIYAEEVMEQ

-417 DCTPSNYNRPS
+417 DCTPNNYNRPS

-481 MANDYTKGG
+481 MANDYSKGG

-559 LAQTAPESPLCEFHS
+559 FAQTAPESPLCEFHS

-611 IDGKYVQ
+611 IEGKYVQ

-633 TDSKEAKEWNEDVA
+633 TDSKEAKEWNEDA
-647 HPNGY
+647 GHPNGY
-652 KEAWE
+652 KEDWE

>member
-1 MQNKLIT
+1 
-8 AMTQMTQGINGKVSI
+8 MTQGINGKVSI
-23 YKDFNDLQGHQV
+23 YKDFNDLQGHQISV
-35 SILGA
+35 LGA
-40 LERIRTGKSKALVE
+40 LERIWTGKSKTLVE

-110 NELCSVGYIT
+110 NELCSLGYTT
-120 AVWVSPSG
+120 AVWISPSG
-128 KGLKALVQIEWKTK
+128 KGLKALVQIEWKTM
-142 HKEHFDSLMAE
+142 HKEHFDALMNDL
-153 MPDIDKTGR
+153 PDIDKTGR

-172 DPELYYNPNAEI
+172 DPDLYYNPNAET
-184 YTKLPVKKADRRL
+184 YKKLPVKKADRRL
-197 PQQTTTETI
+197 PQQTSTETI

-249 EEACYNLMMMH
+249 EDTCYNLMMMH

-300 INHKEVEIVITAE
+300 TNHVEVKIELTEQDLEEISK
-313 DAENI
+313 
-318 AAEDVIYAEEVMEQ
+318 EDVIYAEEVMEQ

-417 DCTPSNYNRPS
+417 DCTPNNYNRPS

-519 HPHKMRKGD
+519 HPHKMRKAD

-559 LAQTAPESPLCEFHS
+559 FAQTAPESPLCEFHS

-611 IDGKYVQ
+611 IEGKYVQ

-624 TAIKPNRNW
+624 TAIRPNRNW
-633 TDSKEAKEWNEDVA
+633 TDSKEAKEWNEDAA

>member
-1 MQNKLIT
+1 
-8 AMTQMTQGINGKVSI
+8 MTQGINGKVSI
-23 YKDFNDLQGHQV
+23 YKDFNDLQGHTISV
-35 SILGA
+35 LGA
-40 LERIRTGKSKALVE
+40 LERIRNGKSKTLVE

-89 LEHSGYIVLD
+89 IEHSGYIVLD
-99 FDNVADMAQKR
+99 FDNVEDIAQKR
-110 NELCSVGYIT
+110 NELSLISYIT
-120 AVWVSPSG
+120 AVWISPSG
-128 KGLKALVQIEWKTK
+128 KGLKALVQIEWKTQ
-142 HKEHFDSLMAE
+142 HKEHFDALMVE

-172 DPELYYNPNAEI
+172 DPELYYNPGADV

-249 EEACYNLMMMH
+249 EETCYSLMMMH
-260 VTPDSSFSQKECRQA
+260 VTPDSSFSQKECRHA

-294 DQLVSK
+294 DQLVTKS
-300 INHKEVEIVITAE
+300 NHKEVEIVITAE

-353 KHFKRVKGELTIVSG
+353 KHFKRVKGELTIISG

-377 MKWEMIFRMVKFGE
+377 MKWEMIFRIIKFGE

-417 DCTPSNYNRPS
+417 DCTPNNYNRPS

-519 HPHKMRKGD
+519 HPHKMRKAD

-547 NKADNIIIYHRP
+547 NKADNILIYHRP
-559 LAQTAPESPLCEFHS
+559 FAQTAPESPICEFHS

-611 IDGKYVQ
+611 IEGKYVQ

-624 TAIKPNRNW
+624 PAIKPNKSW
-633 TDSKEAKEWNEDVA
+633 TDSKEVKEWNEDIG
-647 HPNGY
+647 HPNGHR
-652 KEAWE
+652 EAWE

>member
-1 MQNKLIT
+1 
-8 AMTQMTQGINGKVSI
+8 MTTTHGKVSI
-23 YKDFNDLQGHQV
+23 YKDFNDLQGHTITV
-35 SILGA
+35 LGA
-40 LERIRTGKSKALVE
+40 LERIRTGKSKVLVE
-54 KAREAKTKKE
+54 QAREAKTKKE

-77 SGTFSK
+77 SGLFNK

-89 LEHSGYIVLD
+89 IEHSGYIVLD
-99 FDNVADMAQKR
+99 FDNVPNITQKR
-110 NELCSVGYIT
+110 NELCRISHIT

-128 KGLKALVQIEWKTK
+128 KGLKALVQIEWNTM
-142 HKEHFDSLMAE
+142 HKEHFDALMNDF
-153 MPDIDKTGR
+153 PDIDKTGR

-172 DPELYYNPNAEI
+172 DPDLYLNPNAET
-184 YTKLPVKKADRRL
+184 YYKLATKKVEKKL
-197 PQQTTTETI
+197 TQQTTTEVI
-206 NDDDKIFQNLLTWM
+206 NDDDKIFNNLLTWM

-235 VFKLAASCCRFGMM
+235 VFKLAASCCRFGML
-249 EEACYNLMMMH
+249 EETCYNLMMTY
-260 VTPDSSFSQKECRQA
+260 VVPDASFSQRECRQA

-300 INHKEVEIVITAE
+300 SNRVEVKIELTE
-313 DAENI
+313 QDLEEMEK
-318 AAEDVIYAEEVMEQ
+318 EDVIYAEEVMEK
-332 ASEIYLKGYQA
+332 ASDIYLHGYRA
-343 AMPLGVPLLD
+343 AQPLGVPALD
-353 KHFKRVKGELTIVSG
+353 KHFKRVKGDLTIVSG

-377 MKWEMIFRMVKFGE
+377 MKWEMIFRIVRFGE

-417 DCTPSNYNRPS
+417 DCTPNNPNRPP
-428 YDAYMKVYKMIGEH
+428 YDMYMKVYKMIGEH
-442 IFMVYPKNVS
+442 IFMVYPKSVS
-452 PTPDYV
+452 PTPEYV
-458 KEVFLSMIIKHGVD
+458 KEVFLTLIVKHGVE
-472 RVIIDPFNQ
+472 RVVIDPFNQ

-547 NKADNIIIYHRP
+547 NKADNILIYHRP
-559 LAQTAPESPLCEFHS
+559 FAQTAPESPICEFHS

-580 KIVGIKGFFDFEL
+580 KIVGVKGFFEFQL
-593 VRSTRRFTFEG
+593 QRNTRRFTFDN

-618 SEIKQP
+618 ATIEEPKP
-624 TAIKPNRNW
+624 TAIKPNRSW
-633 TDSKEAKEWNEDVA
+633 TDSKEVKEWNEDIG
-647 HPNGY
+647 HPNGHR
-652 KEAWE
+652 EAWE

>member
-1 MQNKLIT
+1 
-8 AMTQMTQGINGKVSI
+8 MTQMTQGINGKVSI
-23 YKDFNDLQGHQV
+23 YKDFNDLQGHTISV
-35 SILGA
+35 LGA
-40 LERIRTGKSKALVE
+40 LERIRTGKSKVLVE
-54 KAREAKTKKE
+54 QAREAKTKKE

-99 FDNVADMAQKR
+99 FDNVTNITQKR
-110 NELCSVGYIT
+110 NELCSVRYIK

-128 KGLKALVQIEWKTK
+128 KGLKALVEIEWKTK
-142 HKEHFDSLMAE
+142 HKEHFDALMAE

-172 DPELYYNPNAEI
+172 DPELYYNPNAQV
-184 YTKLPVKKADRRL
+184 YTKFPVKKEDRRL
-197 PQQTTTETI
+197 PQQTSTETI

-235 VFKLAASCCRFGMM
+235 VFKLAASCCRFGML
-249 EEACYNLMMMH
+249 EETCYNLMMMH

-294 DQLVSK
+294 DQLVTKSNHLEVKIELTEQDLEEISK
-300 INHKEVEIVITAE
+300 
-313 DAENI
+313 
-318 AAEDVIYAEEVMEQ
+318 EDVIYAEEVMEQ
-332 ASEIYLKGYQA
+332 ASEIYLKGYQV

-377 MKWEMIFRMVKFGE
+377 MKWEMIFRVVKFGE

-559 LAQTAPESPLCEFHS
+559 FAQTAPESPLCEFHS

-624 TAIKPNRNW
+624 TAIRPNKNW
-633 TDSKEAKEWNEDVA
+633 TDSKEAKEWNEEIG
-647 HPNGY
+647 HPNGHR
-652 KEAWE
+652 EAWE

>member
-1 MQNKLIT
+1 
-8 AMTQMTQGINGKVSI
+8 MTQEINGKVSI
-23 YKDFNDLQGHQV
+23 YKDFNDLQGYTISV
-35 SILGA
+35 LGA
-40 LERIRTGKSKALVE
+40 LERIRNGKSKALVE

-99 FDNVADMAQKR
+99 FDNVADIAQKR

-120 AVWVSPSG
+120 AVWISPSG

-142 HKEHFDSLMAE
+142 HKEHFDSLMSE

-172 DPELYYNPNAEI
+172 DPDLYYNPNAEV
-184 YTKLPVKKADRRL
+184 YNNLPVKKADRRL

-235 VFKLAASCCRFGMM
+235 VFKLAASCCLFGMM
-249 EEACYNLMMMH
+249 EETCYGLMMMH
-260 VTPDSSFSQKECRQA
+260 VTPDSSFSQKECRHA

-300 INHKEVEIVITAE
+300 ANHAEINIVITAE

-332 ASEIYLKGYQA
+332 AADIYHKGYQA

-377 MKWEMIFRMVKFGE
+377 MKWEMVFRMVKFGE

-417 DCTPSNYNRPS
+417 DCTPNNYNRPS

-472 RVIIDPFNQ
+472 RVVIDPFNQ

-547 NKADNIIIYHRP
+547 NKADNILIYHRP
-559 LAQTAPESPLCEFHS
+559 FAQTAPESPLCEFHS

-604 VDYLQQA
+604 VDYLHQA
-611 IDGKYVQ
+611 IEGKYVQ

-624 TAIKPNRNW
+624 TAIKPNNSWSW
-633 TDSKEAKEWNEDVA
+633 TDSKEAREWNEDVG
-647 HPNGY
+647 HPNGHR
-652 KEAWE
+652 EAWE

>member
-1 MQNKLIT
+1 
-8 AMTQMTQGINGKVSI
+8 MTQGINGKVSI

-35 SILGA
+35 SVLGA

-83 RKDSEL
+83 RKDSEM

-99 FDNVADMAQKR
+99 FDNVSDIAKKR
-110 NELCSVGYIT
+110 SELSLISYIT
-120 AVWVSPSG
+120 AVWLSPSG
-128 KGLKALVQIEWKTK
+128 KGLKALVQIEWKTM
-142 HKEHFDSLMAE
+142 HKEHFDALMNDF
-153 MPDIDKTGR
+153 PDIDKTGR

-172 DPELYYNPNAEI
+172 DPELYYNPNAEV
-184 YTKLPVKKADRRL
+184 YNNLPAKKANRRS

-249 EEACYNLMMMH
+249 EETCYNLMMMH

-300 INHKEVEIVITAE
+300 TNHVEVKIELTEQDLEEISK
-313 DAENI
+313 
-318 AAEDVIYAEEVMEQ
+318 EDVIYAEEVMEQ

-417 DCTPSNYNRPS
+417 DCTPNNYNRPG

-481 MANDYTKGG
+481 MANDYSKGG

-559 LAQTAPESPLCEFHS
+559 FAQTAPESPLCEFHS

-604 VDYLQQA
+604 VDYLHQA
-611 IDGKYVQ
+611 IEGKTYQ
-618 SEIKQP
+618 TEIKQP
-624 TAIKPNRNW
+624 SPIRPNRNW
-633 TDSKEAKEWNEDVA
+633 TDSKEAKEWNEEIG

-652 KEAWE
+652 KEDWE